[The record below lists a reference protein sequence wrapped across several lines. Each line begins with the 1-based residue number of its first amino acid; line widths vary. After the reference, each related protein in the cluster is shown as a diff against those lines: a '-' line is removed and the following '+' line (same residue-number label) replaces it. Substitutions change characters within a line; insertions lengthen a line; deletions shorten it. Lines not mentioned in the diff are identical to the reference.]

1 MSETQTIH
9 RSESIAAAHHGK
21 ARSAKY
27 EIVTVLARRDDYDE
41 LKKKGG
47 PLGSQIAIAMR
58 HYLNQMQGIKG
69 GTEMPSSRQD
79 MGLVTTFQ
87 CGIPKILQGVV
98 KPCGHNLKES
108 TCASRATVVHLE
120 LRDLSIAVQ
129 GYDFQVLSAD
139 VDYHP
144 AALVQSYCS
153 FCMASDFG
161 FF

>member
-1 MSETQTIH
+1 VSETQTIH

-58 HYLNQMQGIKG
+58 HYLNQMQGVKG

-87 CGIPKILQGVV
+87 CGIPKSV
-98 KPCGHNLKES
+98 CGEMRNLGGRFDFHTIDAIHLFVHGS
-108 TCASRATVVHLE
+108 TSN
-120 LRDLSIAVQ
+120 
-129 GYDFQVLSAD
+129 
-139 VDYHP
+139 
-144 AALVQSYCS
+144 
-153 FCMASDFG
+153 
-161 FF
+161 

>member
-1 MSETQTIH
+1 VSETQTIH

-58 HYLNQMQGIKG
+58 HYLSQMQGVKG
-69 GTEMPSSRQD
+69 GSEMPSSRQD

-87 CGIPKILQGVV
+87 CGIPKSL
-98 KPCGHNLKES
+98 CGEMRNLGGRFDFHTIDAIHLFVHGS
-108 TCASRATVVHLE
+108 TSN
-120 LRDLSIAVQ
+120 
-129 GYDFQVLSAD
+129 
-139 VDYHP
+139 
-144 AALVQSYCS
+144 
-153 FCMASDFG
+153 
-161 FF
+161 